1 MKKELKGSII
11 KLQRNTD
18 KNKTIL
24 RCFIMISVNDYNY
37 TSRKPRF
44 QLAYKILSGFQFAII
59 LCSVINVVSLLFT
72 HHFHS
77 FLGSLE
83 SVTVPLY
90 KFYFSFSQDYLY
102 LIESFVVIGIITF
115 LSIMSLMECIG
126 KTDQSI
132 IIPTKYMVM
141 NFIVVFILEFNTLR
155 NDGELLEKAC
165 PNISAAVFG
174 SAVYLIS
181 CFIVILLKIF
191 ETDDYF
197 IEMRW
202 HHHGEFSLW
211 NYAVFAKKK
220 RIVYMFEAAP
230 ALAAFYFYYH
240 SYNSFSSK
248 TIDLIELNC
257 AYIFVAFVVILT
269 FFGNMYS
276 LKKYKKSQLEPDPP
290 ESYFK
295 NYYLSQIIS
304 FVLFAISYFV
314 VLLLFKQ

>member
-1 MKKELKGSII
+1 
-11 KLQRNTD
+11 
-18 KNKTIL
+18 
-24 RCFIMISVNDYNY
+24 MISVNDYNY

-72 HHFHS
+72 HHFHF

-141 NFIVVFILEFNTLR
+141 NFIVVSILEFNPLR

-191 ETDDYF
+191 ENDDYF

-202 HHHGEFSLW
+202 HHHGEFSLL

-240 SYNSFSSK
+240 SYNSFFSK

-257 AYIFVAFVVILT
+257 AYIFVAFVVIRSI
-269 FFGNMYS
+269 FFIYLKFS
-276 LKKYKKSQLEPDPP
+276 LINIKSIF
-290 ESYFK
+290 SINHFIK
-295 NYYLSQIIS
+295 H
-304 FVLFAISYFV
+304 
-314 VLLLFKQ
+314 

>member
-1 MKKELKGSII
+1 
-11 KLQRNTD
+11 
-18 KNKTIL
+18 
-24 RCFIMISVNDYNY
+24 MISVNDYNY

-72 HHFHS
+72 HHFHF

-141 NFIVVFILEFNTLR
+141 NFIVVSILEVNTLR
-155 NDGELLEKAC
+155 NDGELPEKAC

-191 ETDDYF
+191 ENDDYF
-197 IEMRW
+197 TEMRSEMRW

-211 NYAVFAKKK
+211 NYAVFAKKNELFICL
-220 RIVYMFEAAP
+220 RQHRHLLHFIFIITAIIV
-230 ALAAFYFYYH
+230 
-240 SYNSFSSK
+240 SF
-248 TIDLIELNC
+248 
-257 AYIFVAFVVILT
+257 
-269 FFGNMYS
+269 
-276 LKKYKKSQLEPDPP
+276 Q
-290 ESYFK
+290 
-295 NYYLSQIIS
+295 
-304 FVLFAISYFV
+304 
-314 VLLLFKQ
+314 KQ

>member
-1 MKKELKGSII
+1 
-11 KLQRNTD
+11 
-18 KNKTIL
+18 
-24 RCFIMISVNDYNY
+24 
-37 TSRKPRF
+37 
-44 QLAYKILSGFQFAII
+44 
-59 LCSVINVVSLLFT
+59 
-72 HHFHS
+72 
-77 FLGSLE
+77 
-83 SVTVPLY
+83 
-90 KFYFSFSQDYLY
+90 
-102 LIESFVVIGIITF
+102 
-115 LSIMSLMECIG
+115 MSLMECIG

-141 NFIVVFILEFNTLR
+141 NFIVVFILEFNTLI
-155 NDGELLEKAC
+155 NDGELPEKAC
-165 PNISAAVFG
+165 PNISVAVFG

-181 CFIVILLKIF
+181 CSIVMLLKIF
-191 ETDDYF
+191 ENDDYF
-197 IEMRW
+197 TEMRW

-240 SYNSFSSK
+240 SYNSFFLK
-248 TIDLIELNC
+248 TVDLIALNG

>member
-1 MKKELKGSII
+1 
-11 KLQRNTD
+11 
-18 KNKTIL
+18 
-24 RCFIMISVNDYNY
+24 MISVNDYNY

-72 HHFHS
+72 HHFHF

-141 NFIVVFILEFNTLR
+141 NFIVVSILEVNPLR

-230 ALAAFYFYYH
+230 ALAAFYFYM
-240 SYNSFSSK
+240 
-248 TIDLIELNC
+248 
-257 AYIFVAFVVILT
+257 
-269 FFGNMYS
+269 G
-276 LKKYKKSQLEPDPP
+276 
-290 ESYFK
+290 
-295 NYYLSQIIS
+295 
-304 FVLFAISYFV
+304 
-314 VLLLFKQ
+314 

>member
-1 MKKELKGSII
+1 
-11 KLQRNTD
+11 
-18 KNKTIL
+18 
-24 RCFIMISVNDYNY
+24 MISVNDYNY

-72 HHFHS
+72 HHFHF

-141 NFIVVFILEFNTLR
+141 NFIVVSILEVNTLR

-174 SAVYLIS
+174 IAVYLIS
-181 CFIVILLKIF
+181 CFIVMLLSIMIQSMLM
-191 ETDDYF
+191 T
-197 IEMRW
+197 
-202 HHHGEFSLW
+202 
-211 NYAVFAKKK
+211 
-220 RIVYMFEAAP
+220 
-230 ALAAFYFYYH
+230 
-240 SYNSFSSK
+240 
-248 TIDLIELNC
+248 
-257 AYIFVAFVVILT
+257 
-269 FFGNMYS
+269 
-276 LKKYKKSQLEPDPP
+276 
-290 ESYFK
+290 
-295 NYYLSQIIS
+295 
-304 FVLFAISYFV
+304 
-314 VLLLFKQ
+314 

>member
-72 HHFHS
+72 HHFHF

-115 LSIMSLMECIG
+115 LSLCRLWSVLV
-126 KTDQSI
+126 K
-132 IIPTKYMVM
+132 PTK
-141 NFIVVFILEFNTLR
+141 
-155 NDGELLEKAC
+155 
-165 PNISAAVFG
+165 
-174 SAVYLIS
+174 
-181 CFIVILLKIF
+181 
-191 ETDDYF
+191 
-197 IEMRW
+197 
-202 HHHGEFSLW
+202 
-211 NYAVFAKKK
+211 
-220 RIVYMFEAAP
+220 
-230 ALAAFYFYYH
+230 AL
-240 SYNSFSSK
+240 
-248 TIDLIELNC
+248 
-257 AYIFVAFVVILT
+257 
-269 FFGNMYS
+269 
-276 LKKYKKSQLEPDPP
+276 
-290 ESYFK
+290 
-295 NYYLSQIIS
+295 
-304 FVLFAISYFV
+304 
-314 VLLLFKQ
+314 

>member
-1 MKKELKGSII
+1 M
-11 KLQRNTD
+11 
-18 KNKTIL
+18 
-24 RCFIMISVNDYNY
+24 
-37 TSRKPRF
+37 
-44 QLAYKILSGFQFAII
+44 
-59 LCSVINVVSLLFT
+59 
-72 HHFHS
+72 
-77 FLGSLE
+77 
-83 SVTVPLY
+83 
-90 KFYFSFSQDYLY
+90 
-102 LIESFVVIGIITF
+102 VIGIITF

-141 NFIVVFILEFNTLR
+141 NFIVVSILEVNPLR

-191 ETDDYF
+191 ENDDYF

-202 HHHGEFSLW
+202 HHHGEFSLL

-248 TIDLIELNC
+248 TVDLIELNC